1 MNLFEAWDSSGY
13 DADTLL
19 YNLKTQVAGLTLW
32 EQQLEELEKK
42 NISKDLL
49 DELKE
54 MGPDAAASIY
64 SLNQMTEEQLK
75 EYEKLWDQKNELAES
90 QAVKEN
96 EGLRTDTNEQIKN
109 LRLNAQAELDALNA
123 EYRAALSDL
132 NTGMTSDLA
141 GLLDKAGK
149 IGEDAVSGLIGGIRK
164 ASDSVDVYNSTTKV
178 VSSISSGLGEL
189 KQEGNII
196 GKETLDSMLEGML
209 DPIKIENAS
218 KTVFEP
224 VRQAILKN
232 TQDELQGQQ
241 EKLELQLQSLNFAGT
256 TIINEALAGYSSG
269 DTIVNVDT
277 SSVSN
282 VIGELGDRIL
292 DMMSVIAELKVVLD
306 SGELVGALQP
316 EISRQTAAMSVR
328 INRGRL

>member
-1 MNLFEAWDSSGY
+1 M
-13 DADTLL
+13 
-19 YNLKTQVAGLTLW
+19 
-32 EQQLEELEKK
+32 
-42 NISKDLL
+42 
-49 DELKE
+49 
-54 MGPDAAASIY
+54 
-64 SLNQMTEEQLK
+64 
-75 EYEKLWDQKNELAES
+75 
-90 QAVKEN
+90 
-96 EGLRTDTNEQIKN
+96 
-109 LRLNAQAELDALNA
+109 
-123 EYRAALSDL
+123 
-132 NTGMTSDLA
+132 
-141 GLLDKAGK
+141 
-149 IGEDAVSGLIGGIRK
+149 IGGIRK

-218 KTVFEP
+218 KTVFES

-241 EKLELQLQSLNFAGT
+241 EKLELQLQSLNFVGT

-269 DTIVNVDT
+269 DTIVNVDI